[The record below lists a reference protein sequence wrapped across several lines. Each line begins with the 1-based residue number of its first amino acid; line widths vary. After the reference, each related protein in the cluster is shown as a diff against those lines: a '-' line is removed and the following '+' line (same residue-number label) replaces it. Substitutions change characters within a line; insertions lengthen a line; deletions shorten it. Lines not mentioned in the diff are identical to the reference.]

1 MPVKSGTESKS
12 DRPFPPLV
20 AYFWG
25 CRCYCYCCYCCLFS
39 LFSTSIYRLSQP
51 YRRTEKC
58 PLLKWRRDMS
68 VMSAIRFSRSLS
80 STRQPTDDG
89 DFYSTFSFIR
99 DLMSSSFVVDSWNSV
114 VCSFLFWPT
123 NFLFWA
129 WRQRRAFQSRTSS
142 KQMKGESASRWVL
155 ERRRRRAK
163 DVGLE

>member
-99 DLMSSSFVVDSWNSV
+99 DFNVIVFCSRQLKFSRLLFLVLADQFLILGMKTEKSV
-114 VCSFLFWPT
+114 
-123 NFLFWA
+123 
-129 WRQRRAFQSRTSS
+129 S
-142 KQMKGESASRWVL
+142 KSYKFKTD
-155 ERRRRRAK
+155 ERRKR
-163 DVGLE
+163 